1 MRRLIIEQRAR
12 AEAQGS
18 RVVGAPRGFA
28 PGRDHFWRRI
38 PTGEENDS
46 EALVRLLPLLL
57 LLGASGAA
65 SSAWATEPACQAAV
79 EAAGARTAP
88 EPWRSAVQQ
97 LVRSTAEPGHPWSCG
112 GGVVDLRVQGDAAEL
127 VVARQGEAAVARRVA
142 TPDDVVPLGQAL
154 LAMPREAPAPQPAP
168 PITPPT
174 DPAPPPATS
183 PPTDRAPASPRL
195 VVSAQASP
203 RYAGGAGIALLGGGA
218 SAGVPLGPW
227 LPAVWARYDVSP
239 LHHRKQAGL
248 DELCVGAALSR
259 TLSASWLELRA
270 GVTVSAAVMQ
280 RDVPQSRDDETRVDA
295 RIGLLGAVAIP
306 IHGAVRALA
315 SVDAELAPGRAR
327 DEAPTNAAGV
337 SGVAFPHYTLGGAL
351 GVELSL

>member
-1 MRRLIIEQRAR
+1 M
-12 AEAQGS
+12 
-18 RVVGAPRGFA
+18 GAPRRSP
-28 PGRDHFWRRI
+28 PGRDHFSRRI

-46 EALVRLLPLLL
+46 EAPVRLLPLLL
-57 LLGASGAA
+57 LLGASGAPSA
-65 SSAWATEPACQAAV
+65 AWATEPACLSAV

-127 VVARQGEAAVARRVA
+127 LVARRGEAAVARRVA

-154 LAMPREAPAPQPAP
+154 LAMPREAPAPAP
-168 PITPPT
+168 PIAPPA
-174 DPAPPPATS
+174 DPPPPPATS

-218 SAGVPLGPW
+218 SAGVPLGLW

-280 RDVPQSRDDETRVDA
+280 RDLPQSRDDETRVDA
-295 RIGLLGAVAIP
+295 RVGVLGAVAIP

-337 SGVAFPHYTLGGAL
+337 SSVAFPHYTLGGAL